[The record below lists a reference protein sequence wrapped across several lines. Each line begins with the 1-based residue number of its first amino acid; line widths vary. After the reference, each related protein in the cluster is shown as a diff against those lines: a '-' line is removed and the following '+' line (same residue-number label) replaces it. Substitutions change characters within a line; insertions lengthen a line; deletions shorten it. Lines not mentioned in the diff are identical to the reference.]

1 MFCHRMDS
9 FWKLQKLQSFHRLYV
24 LWNACK
30 NVQICIQKRCIQ
42 TLRKYWKGTYLG
54 FFFYYFPNVLLQ
66 YVLIYDLSICILL
79 LTDTMK
85 LLQFYQIF
93 IEYSHMPQ
101 SFLVQSKI
109 LYFVGFTF
117 CTWRCHHKGG
127 SRRTNFLE
135 HPDSW
140 HFIQFQTCHLSPE
153 SHRQSN

>member
-1 MFCHRMDS
+1 MKCM
-9 FWKLQKLQSFHRLYV
+9 QKCTNMYPEKMHSNF
-24 LWNACK
+24 K
-30 NVQICIQKRCIQ
+30 QILKRNIF
-42 TLRKYWKGTYLG
+42 GG
-54 FFFYYFPNVLLQ
+54 FYYFPNVLLQ
-66 YVLIYDLSICILL
+66 YVLIYELSICILL

-109 LYFVGFTF
+109 LYFAGFTF
-117 CTWRCHHKGG
+117 CTWRCHRKGG